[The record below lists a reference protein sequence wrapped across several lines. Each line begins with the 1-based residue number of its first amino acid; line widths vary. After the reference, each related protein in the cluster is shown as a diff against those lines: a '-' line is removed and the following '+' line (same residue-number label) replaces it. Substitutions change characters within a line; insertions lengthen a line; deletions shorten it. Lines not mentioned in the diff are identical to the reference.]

1 MRLDALRASG
11 AWALWL
17 RGREG
22 LWRWDE
28 GEKTMNRV
36 ERVSRTKEI
45 GAVGTVCIAV
55 AWILFAA
62 PAPAQDA
69 TGMAQNGA
77 DLNRTAQNGPA
88 ASGAAQEERTGVA
101 RPDAAAITVT
111 PYNDS
116 DDAAGS
122 APAVE
127 TVLPAKPSAAIPA
140 ATPATTP
147 SAALNRRATATE
159 LMPTADSEGIAAR
172 GKDAAA
178 FDPDANIV
186 TEETAGRAERLLL
199 SGTGD
204 AAAKEKPDERI
215 VTRVPS
221 RPGEVPDGTLVKVK
235 LREELSTLTTKPGT
249 SFSAEVSEPVMRDG
263 QVVVPAGALLEGR
276 VTFVRGG
283 KRVGAAAAIHLE
295 ARTVTLP
302 DGSRYMLTARVIDTN
317 SWGDTKVDSEGTIL
331 RKDHAKATDAMT
343 SFSTVGGMVAGA
355 AMGGV
360 PGAVIGAGVG
370 AGVSTAV
377 WMRQDRQADLP
388 KDLGIVFSVTEPMRV
403 TPMSARLTRPGAG
416 NASTE

>member
-1 MRLDALRASG
+1 VRLDALRASG
-11 AWALWL
+11 AWARWL

-22 LWRWDE
+22 LSRWDE

-36 ERVSRTKEI
+36 ERVSRTREI
-45 GAVGTVCIAV
+45 KAAGTVCMAA
-55 AWILFAA
+55 AWILFAT

-69 TGMAQNGA
+69 NGMAQNGA

-116 DDAAGS
+116 DDAASS

-127 TVLPAKPSAAIPA
+127 TIRPAKPSAAIPTAAPA
-140 ATPATTP
+140 ATPT
-147 SAALNRRATATE
+147 AALNRRATAK
-159 LMPTADSEGIAAR
+159 LMPTADGEGIAAS
-172 GKDAAA
+172 GKDAAG
-178 FDPDANIV
+178 FDPDATIV
-186 TEETAGRAERLLL
+186 TEETAGRADRLLL
-199 SGTGD
+199 SDT
-204 AAAKEKPDERI
+204 AAKENSDAGI
-215 VTRVPS
+215 VTHVPS

-263 QVVVPAGALLEGR
+263 HVVVPAGALLEGR

-343 SFSTVGGMVAGA
+343 TLSTVGGMAAGA

-360 PGAVIGAGVG
+360 PGAVIGASLG

-388 KDLGIVFSVTEPMRV
+388 KDLGIVFSLTEPMRV

-416 NASTE
+416 SASTE

>member
-1 MRLDALRASG
+1 MAA
-11 AWALWL
+11 
-17 RGREG
+17 
-22 LWRWDE
+22 
-28 GEKTMNRV
+28 
-36 ERVSRTKEI
+36 
-45 GAVGTVCIAV
+45 

-62 PAPAQDA
+62 TAPAQDA
-69 TGMAQNGA
+69 NGMAQNGA
-77 DLNRTAQNGPA
+77 NLNGAARNGATA
-88 ASGAAQEERTGVA
+88 ASGAAQEERTGVS
-101 RPDAAAITVT
+101 RPSSAVITVT

-122 APAVE
+122 APAVQ
-127 TVLPAKPSAAIPA
+127 TVRAAKPATAPA
-140 ATPATTP
+140 ATPTAT
-147 SAALNRRATATE
+147 LNRRAAAAK
-159 LMPTADSEGIAAR
+159 LMPAADSEGIAAR
-172 GKDAAA
+172 GKDAAG

-186 TEETAGRAERLLL
+186 TEATAGRADRLVPSETER
-199 SGTGD
+199 
-204 AAAKEKPDERI
+204 AAAKENPDARI
-215 VTRVPS
+215 VTRVAS

-235 LREELSTLTTKPGT
+235 LMEELSTLTTKAGT
-249 SFSAEVSEPVMRDG
+249 SFSAEVSEPVLRDG

-331 RKDHAKATDAMT
+331 RKDHAKANDAMT
-343 SFSTVGGMVAGA
+343 TLSTVGGMAAGA

-388 KDLGIVFSVTEPMRV
+388 KDLGVVFWLTEPMRV
-403 TPMSARLTRPGAG
+403 TPMSARLTRPGVGIGGA
-416 NASTE
+416 E

>member
-1 MRLDALRASG
+1 
-11 AWALWL
+11 
-17 RGREG
+17 
-22 LWRWDE
+22 
-28 GEKTMNRV
+28 
-36 ERVSRTKEI
+36 
-45 GAVGTVCIAV
+45 
-55 AWILFAA
+55 
-62 PAPAQDA
+62 
-69 TGMAQNGA
+69 MAQNGA

-88 ASGAAQEERTGVA
+88 ASGAAEEERTGVA

-116 DDAAGS
+116 EDAASS

-127 TVLPAKPSAAIPA
+127 TVLPAKPSAAIAAAAPA
-140 ATPATTP
+140 VTPA
-147 SAALNRRATATE
+147 AALNRRAPAK
-159 LMPTADSEGIAAR
+159 LMPTADGEGIAAS
-172 GKDAAA
+172 GKDAVA

-186 TEETAGRAERLLL
+186 TEETAGRAERLLQ

-204 AAAKEKPDERI
+204 AATKEKPDAGI

-235 LREELSTLTTKPGT
+235 LMEELSTLTTKPGT

-343 SFSTVGGMVAGA
+343 TLSTVGGMAAGA
-355 AMGGV
+355 ALGGV
-360 PGAVIGAGVG
+360 PGAVIGASLG

-388 KDLGIVFSVTEPMRV
+388 KDLGVIFSLTEPMRV
-403 TPMSARLTRPGAG
+403 TPMSAQMSRPVVGTVDA
-416 NASTE
+416 E